1 MKKVVFLSAIMCM
14 TLAFTSCK
22 EESKDLVQETP
33 EIIIETSDLALTEA
47 IETNNNPTERYL
59 YVTAPSGL
67 TLREYNN
74 LQSKK
79 LGKMP
84 YGTKVKVITA
94 EGVNTMNI
102 NGIPGAMDEV
112 VFNHKSGFAF
122 NGYLSKYFPPERDM
136 TAEGYATLLQKEFPS
151 VSFTTKAE
159 GTASKPITV
168 ESLIIPEVTWHEAFM
183 IAKKVYSIPEEFQFP
198 NPVGKDKEVEFDGK
212 PKKGIWTS
220 ELQVN
225 RKDNTL
231 EKIEYVYGSLKFDS
245 TVSIYE
251 KDGNIV
257 ISKKEIIK

>member
-1 MKKVVFLSAIMCM
+1 MKKVVFFTAITCM

-22 EESKDLVQETP
+22 EETKDLVQETP

-47 IETNNNPTERYL
+47 IETNKPSETYL

-84 YGTKVKVITA
+84 YGTKVKVIKT
-94 EGVNTMNI
+94 EGVNTMTI
-102 NGIPGAMDEV
+102 KGVAGAMDEV
-112 VFNHKSGFAF
+112 AFNHKSGFAF

-136 TAEGYATLLQKEFPS
+136 TAEGYASLLQKKFQG

-168 ESLIIPEVTWHEAFM
+168 ERLLIPELTWHEAFM
-183 IAKKVYSIPEEFQFP
+183 IAKKVYDIPEEFQFP
-198 NPVGKDKEVEFDGK
+198 NPVGKDQEVEFDGK

-245 TVSIYE
+245 TVTLQKE
-251 KDGNIV
+251 GENII